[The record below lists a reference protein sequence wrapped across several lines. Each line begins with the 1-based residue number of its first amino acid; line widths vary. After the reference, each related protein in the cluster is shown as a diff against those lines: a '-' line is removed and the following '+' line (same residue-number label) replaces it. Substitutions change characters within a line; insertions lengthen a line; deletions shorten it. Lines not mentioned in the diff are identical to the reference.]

1 MLTGKREHG
10 TAGELE
16 RAGIPYV
23 PAVGAMSVWF
33 DLRAGLVAPTW
44 EAERALWNALVD
56 KHRVVLTPG
65 ARVPSQGFQG
75 EKSRVWIS

>member
-1 MLTGKREHG
+1 MQPTWYVYGHPI
-10 TAGELE
+10 AGALE

-33 DLRAGLVAPTW
+33 DLRAGLAAPTW
-44 EAERALWNALVD
+44 EAERTLWSDLVE

-65 ARVPSQGFQG
+65 TVH
-75 EKSRVWIS
+75 